1 MNDTIKNKGKGDRA
15 NEHGNT
21 NTNNTSKKG
30 FWFLLAFSAALL
42 IIVGIVYAYTTR
54 LDNQEIS
61 ILEEQNSELNQQLVE
76 HDSLVNDWVNSMVKV
91 QEDLRTL
98 QGKEKQLIKKSYG
111 PELSPDLR
119 EDILAEIRDIN
130 ALLEKNRAEIRR
142 LNNKLNQSGIEI
154 AALHNQVASLEQTLA
169 ERDSSITELN
179 NMLTDREFQVA
190 ELNTAV
196 HELNNDLGEAEQEL
210 RDYQVIVS
218 MQDTEMNKA
227 YIAMGNTKELEEQG
241 VITKEGGF
249 LGFLGRTKEVKPDLE
264 EEPFSKVAITE
275 TKRISLNAKKAQLIS
290 DHPTDSYQM
299 VENDSLVSHL
309 EITNPEEFWKITR
322 YAVVET
328 RK

>member
-1 MNDTIKNKGKGDRA
+1 M
-15 NEHGNT
+15 
-21 NTNNTSKKG
+21 
-30 FWFLLAFSAALL
+30 
-42 IIVGIVYAYTTR
+42 
-54 LDNQEIS
+54 
-61 ILEEQNSELNQQLVE
+61 LEEQNSDLNQQLVE

-91 QEDLRTL
+91 QKDLRTL
-98 QGKEKQLIKKSYG
+98 QGKEKRLIEKSYG

-130 ALLEKNRAEIRR
+130 ALLEKNRAEIQR

-154 AALHNQVASLEQTLA
+154 AALHNQVKSLEQTLA

-179 NMLTDREFQVA
+179 HMLTDREFQVA

-210 RDYQVIVS
+210 HDYQVIVS
-218 MQDTEMNKA
+218 MQDAEMNKA
-227 YIAMGNTKELEEQG
+227 YIAMGNTKELEEKG

-264 EEPFSKVAITE
+264 EEPFSKLAITE
-275 TKRISLNAKKAQLIS
+275 TKRIALNAKKAQLIS

-299 VENDSLVSHL
+299 VENDSLVSYL